1 MLRNSTRRGTGQ
13 SEGLD
18 AQQGRKFVEIHTGH
32 CWQGSW
38 SNTKPGID
46 NEVRAGV
53 NQEADNHDA
62 RELCQGA
69 GRGYL
74 ARYLVG
80 RIESPEKSESGK
92 QQDNNDDRCPRDGHG
107 WLGLE

>member
-1 MLRNSTRRGTGQ
+1 MRSKAGNCSN
-13 SEGLD
+13 D
-18 AQQGRKFVEIHTGH
+18 TGH
-32 CWQGSW
+32 GGQGSW

-80 RIESPEKSESGK
+80 RIESPEKSESGSSRTTMTTVA
-92 QQDNNDDRCPRDGHG
+92 QAMDMDGWG
-107 WLGLE
+107 WSRV